1 MDENKERLQE
11 SRKKAIPGLVEK
23 YQKLVD
29 DTFDAVTKP
38 LPTFSDR
45 ENKDGEI
52 TATAEQQLFM
62 FIDIRNKAL
71 DNANNMLLKI
81 NQLEIELH
89 APELFESDMKAKEA
103 EDNNTPE
110 PVKRS
115 WTKKKAEENK

>member
-1 MDENKERLQE
+1 MDEKNRLQE

-29 DTFDAVTKP
+29 DTFKAVTKE
-38 LPTFSDR
+38 LPVFQDR
-45 ENKDGEI
+45 ENKEGEVI
-52 TATAEQQLFM
+52 ATSEQQLFM

-81 NQLEIELH
+81 NQLEIELY
-89 APELFESDMKAKEA
+89 APELFENDLKVKEA
-103 EDNNTPE
+103 EENNTPA
-110 PVKRS
+110 PVKKS